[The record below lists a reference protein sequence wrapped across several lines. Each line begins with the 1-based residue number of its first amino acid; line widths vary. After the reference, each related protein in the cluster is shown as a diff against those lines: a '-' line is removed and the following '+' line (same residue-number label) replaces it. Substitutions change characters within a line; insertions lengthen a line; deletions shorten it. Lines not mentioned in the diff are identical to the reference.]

1 MSHSKFYIQ
10 KLLLRNRKG
19 VDEKLDRFFAGINC
33 LCSMYVKYLDKWMKP
48 VKDFSCFVWMTFSDP
63 LNLSGVELYIQF
75 LINNGLLVDDVSV
88 LINLVTPELTWE
100 VVSLV
105 WRVHQFASTPEVDQV
120 LLKLKKWLVPL
131 RILEDSRGL

>member
-1 MSHSKFYIQ
+1 
-10 KLLLRNRKG
+10 
-19 VDEKLDRFFAGINC
+19 
-33 LCSMYVKYLDKWMKP
+33 
-48 VKDFSCFVWMTFSDP
+48 
-63 LNLSGVELYIQF
+63 
-75 LINNGLLVDDVSV
+75 LLVDDVSV